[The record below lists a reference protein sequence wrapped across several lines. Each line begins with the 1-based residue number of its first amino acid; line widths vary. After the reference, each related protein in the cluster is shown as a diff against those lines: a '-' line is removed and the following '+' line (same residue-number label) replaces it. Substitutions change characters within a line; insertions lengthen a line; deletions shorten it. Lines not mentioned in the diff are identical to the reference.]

1 MFDAGIRFDRNLHLE
16 VILDPDQGQC
26 DVIVTLNNEGAER
39 VITGSVVWDE

>member
-16 VILDPDQGQC
+16 VKLDPDNGQC
-26 DVIVTLNNEGAER
+26 DVIVTLIFEGTEQ